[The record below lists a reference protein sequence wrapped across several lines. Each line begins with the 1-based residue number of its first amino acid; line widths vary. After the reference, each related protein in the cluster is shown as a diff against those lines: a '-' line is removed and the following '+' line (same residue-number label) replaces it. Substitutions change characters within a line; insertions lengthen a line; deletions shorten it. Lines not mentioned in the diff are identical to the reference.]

1 MRSKVVKLS
10 LFGLSMIAFGIYSF
24 IGSNVKANSSGP
36 PAARTGATAIGSV
49 TAELNCTT
57 SGCHTG
63 TAVNTGG
70 GTVAISPSSNTYTP
84 NQEITITVTVTQTGR
99 STFGFQLTAVNP
111 QGTRAGDLTPL
122 DNRTFTQIATSGS
135 QAGRQYINHS
145 FNGNEAT
152 APNVGSWQFKWKAP
166 AQSVGTVTFF
176 ASGNA
181 ANGNGT
187 NGGDLIYTTS
197 LTIQPGS
204 TVGALGSFSA
214 ASYAQP
220 ALLTPDAI
228 VAAYGVNMTPN
239 TVDHTPNQ
247 PLPTQLDGTE
257 VKVKDASGED
267 RNALLFFVS
276 PGQINYIVPTATS
289 NGLATVT
296 VRRSGND
303 IAQGTVNIESVSPGI
318 FSQNSNG
325 QGVAAAYILRVKADN
340 SQSLEFPFELS
351 NGTFVPKP
359 INMGPATDKI
369 FLVLFGTG
377 FRRRSQ
383 LSNTTCTVGGTDL
396 PVLYAG
402 PSDFVGLDQAN
413 VELPRTL
420 IGRGTVDVVFK
431 ADNKT
436 ANTVT
441 IAVQ

>member
-36 PAARTGATAIGSV
+36 PAARTGATLIGSV

-111 QGTRAGDLTPL
+111 QGSRAGDLSP
-122 DNRTFTQIATSGS
+122 
-135 QAGRQYINHS
+135 
-145 FNGNEAT
+145 
-152 APNVGSWQFKWKAP
+152 
-166 AQSVGTVTFF
+166 
-176 ASGNA
+176 SGNA
-181 ANGNGT
+181 ANSSGT

-204 TVGALGSFSA
+204 TVGPLGSFSA

-220 ALLTPDAI
+220 ALLTPDTI
-228 VAAYGVNMTPN
+228 VAAYGVNLTPN
-239 TVDHTPNQ
+239 TASNTPNQ

-257 VKVKDASGED
+257 VKVKDANSVD
-267 RNALLFFVS
+267 RNAPLFFVS
-276 PGQINYIVPTATS
+276 PGQINYIVPTDTS

-303 IAQGTVNIESVSPGI
+303 IAQGTVNIERVSPGI

-325 QGVAAAYILRVKADN
+325 QGVAAAYLIRVKADN
-340 SQSLEFPFELS
+340 SQSLEFVFDPAIIP
-351 NGTFVPKP
+351 FVPKP
-359 INMGPATDKI
+359 INMGPATDRI

-377 FRRRSQ
+377 FRLRSQ
-383 LSNTTCTVGGTDL
+383 LSNTTCTVGGIDL